1 MKRFPEG
8 FKPKLV
14 VAEAVTVAATVVAGA
29 LVTGTGIGVLAMLGE
44 LMLEGGVPVGAPGT
58 GWFRNES

>member
-1 MKRFPEG
+1 MKRFPDG

-14 VAEAVTVAATVVAGA
+14 VAAAVAVAATVVAGA
-29 LVTGTGIGVLAMLGE
+29 LVTGTGVLAMLGE
-44 LMLEGGVPVGAPGT
+44 LMLEGGVPVGAPGI